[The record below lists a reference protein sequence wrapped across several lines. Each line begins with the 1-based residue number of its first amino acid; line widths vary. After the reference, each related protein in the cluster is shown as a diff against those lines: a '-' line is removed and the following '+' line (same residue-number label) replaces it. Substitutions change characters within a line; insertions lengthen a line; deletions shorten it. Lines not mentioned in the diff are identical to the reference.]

1 MKLLYYISQVSAIYD
16 IYKLTLGVCY
26 NKGCTGGGIGRDH

>member
-1 MKLLYYISQVSAIYD
+1 MKLLHYISQVSAIYD

-26 NKGCTGGGIGRDH
+26 MGCTGGGIGRDH